1 MKNFRLI
8 ISLFILVAGWNLLQ
22 TAGAADS
29 NAHQKNEAKASAQNK
44 SVKKGLEPNDSNDAK
59 NSRELINAAEVEGP
73 NSLSGY
79 ISGDA
84 FNLGFTGI
92 FNGYVNKQ
100 GLVNY
105 AKLRRHRLELNQAA
119 ANLADLK
126 PEVYITWSRNEKIA
140 FWINAY
146 NICTL
151 KGIID
156 NYPIKPSRFMLFF
169 YPANSVMHIRGLKTT
184 TFFMIMG
191 IQYTLDEIEKDVLL
205 GRFEEPKVCFAVC
218 YGTLSGASLRTEPY
232 VGKVLEKQL
241 DEQIRNSF
249 AGPDN
254 LKIDEIN
261 NVVYLSPVFKMYQW
275 HEEAFLKQYGTNKLF
290 REREPI
296 DRAILNF
303 VKDYVSQP
311 NAEFLK
317 RKEYTIEYLKYN
329 WQLNEQ
335 PPEPE
340 K

>member
-22 TAGAADS
+22 TAGAADP
-29 NAHQKNEAKASAQNK
+29 NTHQKNEAKVPAHNK

-92 FNGYVNKQ
+92 FNGYVDKQ

-105 AKLRRHRLELNQAA
+105 AKLRRHRLELNQAT

-151 KGIID
+151 KGIVD

-169 YPANSVMHIRGLKTT
+169 YPANSLMQIRGLRSDTY
-184 TFFMIMG
+184 FMIIG
-191 IQYTLDEIEKDVLL
+191 IQYTLDEIEKDILL
-205 GRFEEPKVCFAVC
+205 ARFEESRACFAVC
-218 YGTLSGASLRTEPY
+218 YGTLGSAPLRDEPY
-232 VGKVLEKQL
+232 VGKVLDKQL
-241 DEQIRNSF
+241 DEQVRNYF
-249 AGPDN
+249 ARSDG
-254 LKIDEIN
+254 LRIDETN
-261 NVVYLSPVFKMYQW
+261 NVVYLSPIFRMYQW
-275 HEEAFLKQYGTNKLF
+275 HEDAFLKQYGTNKLF
-290 REREPI
+290 RDRQPV

-303 VKDYVSQP
+303 VKDYVSSA

-317 RKEYTIEYLKYN
+317 RKEYTIEYIKYN

-335 PPEPE
+335 APEQE